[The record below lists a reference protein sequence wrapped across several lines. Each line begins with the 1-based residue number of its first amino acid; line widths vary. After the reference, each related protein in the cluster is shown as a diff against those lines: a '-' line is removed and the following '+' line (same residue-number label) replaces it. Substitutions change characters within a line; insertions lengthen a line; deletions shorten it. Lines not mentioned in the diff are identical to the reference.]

1 MNQIQDTTRLKE
13 EGCETRTKNDR
24 GYRVDENDH
33 MAIKHGVFRKRGMIS
48 LELSLLLLALLRV
61 SAIWKTGAAV
71 ELARRVGA
79 GMPQSQGFSAIRA
92 LRWQFHATEDVRAD
106 PVMQLVY
113 EPRRS

>member
-24 GYRVDENDH
+24 GYRVGENDH
-33 MAIKHGVFRKRGMIS
+33 MAIKHVVFRKRGMIS
-48 LELSLLLLALLRV
+48 LELSSLLLALLRV
-61 SAIWKTGAAV
+61 PAIWKTGATV

-106 PVMQLVY
+106 PVMQFVHK
-113 EPRRS
+113 PRWM